1 MTSYSV
7 KFWNRFAER
16 YARMPV
22 QDEAVYQRKLSVTQE
37 YFPPDADVL
46 EFGCGTG
53 TTAIHHAPHVKRYR
67 AIDVSPKM
75 IGIAER
81 KAAAE
86 PMDNLSFTVSA
97 LEEYPVDDASLD
109 AVLGMSILHLLDDP
123 EDAIKRV
130 YRMLRPGGVFVSS
143 TACLGDTM
151 KYFKLIGP
159 VGSFFGLMPRVQ
171 VFTRSHLV
179 DSLIRSG
186 FDIDH
191 QWQPAKGK
199 GVFIIARKP
208 LDSGASITA

>member
-22 QDEAVYQRKLSVTQE
+22 ADEAAYQRKLAVTRE
-37 YFPPDADVL
+37 YLQPDSDVL

-53 TTAIHHAPHVKRYR
+53 TTALHHAPHVKHYR

-81 KAAAE
+81 KAATE
-86 PMDNLSFTVSA
+86 PSDNLSFSVSA
-97 LEEYPVDDASLD
+97 LEDYPVDDASLD
-109 AVLGMSILHLLDDP
+109 AVLGMSILHLLNDPDDV
-123 EDAIKRV
+123 IRRV
-130 YRMLRPGGVFVSS
+130 HRMLKPGGVFVSS

-151 KYFKLIGP
+151 GYFKFIGP

-171 VFTRSHLV
+171 VFSQSQLV
-179 DSLIRSG
+179 DNLARNG
-186 FDIDH
+186 FKIEH

-199 GVFIIARKP
+199 GVFIVARKAQDQKP
-208 LDSGASITA
+208 DS